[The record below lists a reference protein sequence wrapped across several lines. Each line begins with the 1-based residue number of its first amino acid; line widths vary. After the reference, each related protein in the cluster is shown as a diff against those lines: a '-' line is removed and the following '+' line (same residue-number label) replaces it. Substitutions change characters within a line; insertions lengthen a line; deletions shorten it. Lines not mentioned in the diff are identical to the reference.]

1 MNFMRQIYLTL
12 LLLLTGLVAQA
23 QSVIL
28 NENFNNGI
36 PATWTVSDQDG
47 NTPVNPIYTD
57 AWVSVERLSS
67 PGDSVAAST
76 SYYQPAGTSEDYL
89 ITHALPLGAFGNIL
103 SWHVQ
108 STDAS
113 YPDGYVV
120 LLSTTDKM
128 ISSFTDTIYETDEAL
143 YYWDSIAVNLEDLGY
158 VNQTVYV
165 AFVNNTYDGYGLMID
180 NVYCTADD
188 ASGIQDFK
196 TGQLKFY
203 PNPVRSG
210 ETIQI
215 KHSFDSPTQQV
226 EIIDITG
233 KIIESTETQNNSFQM
248 PSVSK
253 GTYIIKVS
261 NSEGIFTKKVYI
273 Y

>member
-1 MNFMRQIYLTL
+1 MRQFYLTL
-12 LLLLTGLVAQA
+12 TIALTSLMSQA

-36 PATWTVSDQDG
+36 PATWTVIDVDG
-47 NTPVNPIYTD
+47 NTPVNSTYSD
-57 AWVSVERLSS
+57 AWVSIEKLTT

-113 YPDGYVV
+113 YPDGYAV
-120 LLSTTDKM
+120 LVSTTDN
-128 ISSFTDTIYETDEAL
+128 IAASFTDTIYQTDEAL
-143 YYWDSIAVNLEDLGY
+143 YYWDSISVNLEDFGF

-165 AFVNNTYDGYGLMID
+165 AFVNNTTDGYGLMID
-180 NVYCTADD
+180 NVYCTSND
-188 ASGIQDFK
+188 ASDIQNHK
-196 TGQLKFY
+196 TSQLKLY
-203 PNPVRSG
+203 PNPVKAG
-210 ETIQI
+210 QNVQI
-215 KHSFDSPTQQV
+215 HTEESESFNQI
-226 EIIDITG
+226 EIIDISG
-233 KIIESTETQNNSFQM
+233 KNIQSVVISNGQFTM
-248 PSVSK
+248 PEVSK
-253 GTYIIKVS
+253 GMYILKVT
-261 NSEGIFTKKVYI
+261 NSEKIYSKKVYI